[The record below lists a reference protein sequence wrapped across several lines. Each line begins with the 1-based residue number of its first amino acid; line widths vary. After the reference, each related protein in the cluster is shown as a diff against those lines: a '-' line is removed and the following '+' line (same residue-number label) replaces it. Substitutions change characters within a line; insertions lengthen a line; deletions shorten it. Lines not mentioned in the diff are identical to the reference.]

1 MRTSLLGLMLGLML
15 AGSGLAAE
23 TPPGA
28 EEVLAQARVQAA
40 EQHKNIFLIFGA
52 SWCGYCRKLD
62 ALLARP
68 EVSPIIARHFVIAR
82 LSVSEEY
89 RQVNPR
95 PNSPGAEE
103 LVSKLGGPKGPVPFF
118 ALLDPNGEL
127 IINSCRPV
135 KDKADGENIGFPV
148 EPVEIDWFMTMLR
161 KGAPDLTAEDA
172 RQIEN
177 SLRNH

>member
-1 MRTSLLGLMLGLML
+1 MRANFLGLMLLLMF
-15 AGSGLAAE
+15 AGSSLAAE

-28 EEVLAQARVQAA
+28 DQVLAQARMQAS
-40 EQHKNIFLIFGA
+40 EQHKNIFLIFSA

-62 ALLARP
+62 ALLASP
-68 EVSPIIARHFVIAR
+68 EVNPIIARHYVIAR

-89 RQVNPR
+89 RRVNPK

-118 ALLDPNGEL
+118 AFLDSNGKL

-135 KDKADGENIGFPV
+135 KDKPAGENIGFPV
-148 EPVEIDWFMTMLR
+148 EPNEIAWFMTMLR
-161 KGAPDLTAEDA
+161 KGAPDLTRDEALV
-172 RQIEN
+172 IES
-177 SLRNH
+177 SLRNQ